1 MKLKKLLGDA
11 AACALLAGGAMA
23 ETIGYS
29 SNNFDDNFQAIL
41 RTTAEDYAK
50 SLGHELQVEVARKDV
65 DAQLSQ
71 VQNLIAAG
79 VDAIIVPPV
88 STEATSAITEMVKAA
103 GIPLIYINRR
113 PADVEALGGKSTYV
127 GSDNAAAGM
136 LLGEAVGGKG
146 TAAELMASCATKTPK
161 PASWPWMRFWPPI
174 PARA

>member
-113 PADVEALGGKSTYV
+113 PADVEALG
-127 GSDNAAAGM
+127 
-136 LLGEAVGGKG
+136 
-146 TAAELMASCATKTPK
+146 ASRPMSARTMRRRACCWAK
-161 PASWPWMRFWPPI
+161 PSA
-174 PARA
+174 ARARRRNSWLPAQRRRPSPHHGRG